1 MQHSPRRA
9 GFVVPSAASGA
20 LTLLSIAWF
29 AVNAPAPWGPGWL
42 GWIFAPLVIVIN
54 QAQIRRLALDP
65 GTSAEGRRFWR
76 HLAIAQVVI
85 VAATMVTAWDTLSD
99 PQEVTLAE
107 PATAL
112 FGLAILMVLWGL
124 LRLPARDPIRG
135 TAVVRFG
142 LDAAVVVLTV
152 GLFGWFLYFRNYDEL
167 VSAVG
172 APGPVLALM
181 LFACA
186 AALAFSKLAIAG
198 ARGVDRRTM
207 YYLGVCV
214 VVSAL
219 VGGLLPRFASRPDL
233 NAIGVS
239 VPLTFFLFSLT
250 IERERSLLGRP
261 TPERRS
267 RRPFSLAPYLA
278 VAATDGLLLHTGG
291 SSAVVTM
298 IAVALTA
305 IVVMRQILAFYDN
318 ARLLRELDASLV
330 EVREAQLQLAHQANH
345 DALTGLV
352 NRRLFEERLNAALA
366 SAEPFAVAL
375 IDLDDFKGVNDRLGH
390 HAGDRLLVT
399 VGERLLGSVGDGDV
413 VARLGGD
420 EFALLLG
427 PASAAAPGAV
437 LDRLAGVMA
446 SPVTVDGHE
455 LPVRCSVGL
464 AEGAPGAGPVEVL
477 RRADVAMYAAKA
489 AGKGRSA
496 RYQPAMD
503 LKVVDLP
510 ASVRA
515 SA

>member
-1 MQHSPRRA
+1 MQRTLGRA
-9 GFVVPSAASGA
+9 GLAVPAALSGA

-29 AVNAPAPWGPGWL
+29 VANAPAPRGPGWL
-42 GWIFAPLVIVIN
+42 GWVFAPLVIVIN
-54 QAQIRRLALDP
+54 QAQLVRLLRSP
-65 GTSAEGRRFWR
+65 GVPPEGRRFWR
-76 HLAIAQVVI
+76 HLAVAQVVI
-85 VAATMVTAWDTLSD
+85 VVATLVTAYDTLSD
-99 PQEVTLAE
+99 PGAVTLAA
-107 PATAL
+107 PANAL
-112 FGLAILMVLWGL
+112 FGAAILVVLWAL
-124 LRLPARDPIRG
+124 LRLPARHPIRG

-172 APGPVLALM
+172 APGPVLGLM

-219 VGGLLPRFASRPDL
+219 VGGMLPRLASRPDL
-233 NAIGVS
+233 NAIAVS
-239 VPLTFFLFSLT
+239 VPLKFFLFSLT

-261 TPERRS
+261 APERTP

-291 SSAVVTM
+291 SSPVVTVT
-298 IAVALTA
+298 AVALTA
-305 IVVMRQILAFYDN
+305 IVVSRQILAFYDN
-318 ARLLRELDASLV
+318 ARLLEKV
-330 EVREAQLQLAHQANH
+330 HEAQLQLAHQANH

-352 NRRLFEERLNAALA
+352 NRRLFEERLNAARDSGEA
-366 SAEPFAVAL
+366 FAVAL

-390 HAGDRLLVT
+390 HVGDAFLVA
-399 VGERLLGSVGDGDV
+399 VGERLRAGVREGDV

-420 EFALLLG
+420 EFAVLLA
-427 PASAAAPGAV
+427 PASAADSDAV
-437 LDRLAGVMA
+437 LERLTAVMV
-446 SPVTVDGHE
+446 SPVSVEGHD
-455 LPVRCSVGL
+455 LPVGCSVGM
-464 AEGAPGAGPVEVL
+464 AAGRPGAGPVEVL

-489 AGKGRSA
+489 AGKGRTA
-496 RYQPAMD
+496 HYQPEMETA
-503 LKVVDLP
+503 
-510 ASVRA
+510 AI
-515 SA
+515 